1 MMIVRAD
8 ETEQTILRYI
18 SHETVPKALGGTKHS
33 GGDLAEY
40 FGGTGT
46 SHVDSAGFFLPK
58 ALKP

>member
-33 GGDLAEY
+33 GGHLASREC
-40 FGGTGT
+40 T
-46 SHVDSAGFFLPK
+46 SYVDSSGSFSH
-58 ALKP
+58 KP